1 MQFFSSRHVFTK
13 LTLFTSALHTKV
25 LMYTVKKS
33 LAFDHLI
40 AKRSLLH
47 RHYNIITLILDIYI
61 YICICYI
68 YIYMYIQIYIYI
80 SLSIYISIYA
90 YI

>member
-40 AKRSLLH
+40 TKRSLLH
-47 RHYNIITLILDIYI
+47 RHYNIITLIVDIYI
-61 YICICYI
+61 YNM
-68 YIYMYIQIYIYI
+68 YMIYIYI
-80 SLSIYISIYA
+80 HIYVYIYL
-90 YI
+90 